1 MGTAVP
7 CPVHCPFYPESGF
20 SGVLAGWSPPPVS
33 GDQEVTVGGTA
44 TLSGARLHCVCALAE
59 TNSFAPMALFGL
71 GLGGY
76 KYR

>member
-7 CPVHCPFYPESGF
+7 CPVHRAFYPESGF
-20 SGVLAGWSPPPVS
+20 LGVLGGWSPSPLS

-44 TLSGARLHCVCALAE
+44 TLSGARLRRVRCPRINQQLCS
-59 TNSFAPMALFGL
+59 NSSIW
-71 GLGGY
+71 LGGY